1 MLPPIWFAL
10 QQEQQKAT
18 QPNNQSAPWRP
29 WEMQASTSTSA
40 PGPITS
46 EDPSAPPPPHHTMGQ
61 SHFLPGQLARAPV
74 VFTPQPQLQC
84 INYDTRHH
92 HLRSKESARMCPD
105 GEKDTR
111 VTLYNPQ
118 ERRKLSGNA
127 APFKRNLEAYLAMH
141 PDWELYT
148 GQDGGGSRKKRQRTA
163 DPKRKV
169 EAVKQRKLE
178 AQKPAS
184 APQVSVDE
192 SDPPDSQPS
201 RDSTMKQKAAQKAY
215 SSSRACAEQDFK
227 YSIKD
232 PMSSLLW
239 AIGQT

>member
-1 MLPPIWFAL
+1 
-10 QQEQQKAT
+10 
-18 QPNNQSAPWRP
+18 
-29 WEMQASTSTSA
+29 
-40 PGPITS
+40 
-46 EDPSAPPPPHHTMGQ
+46 
-61 SHFLPGQLARAPV
+61 
-74 VFTPQPQLQC
+74 
-84 INYDTRHH
+84 
-92 HLRSKESARMCPD
+92 MCPD

-169 EAVKQRKLE
+169 EAVKRCRVE
-178 AQKPAS
+178 AQKPA
-184 APQVSVDE
+184 PIETRPIVSDSEYADDSE
-192 SDPPDSQPS
+192 SDPESPRHVEIIESVIIKP
-201 RDSTMKQKAAQKAY
+201 KKAQKVDA
-215 SSSRACAEQDFK
+215 SQRESAEPLN
-227 YSIKD
+227 

-239 AIGQT
+239 AIGQTTAH